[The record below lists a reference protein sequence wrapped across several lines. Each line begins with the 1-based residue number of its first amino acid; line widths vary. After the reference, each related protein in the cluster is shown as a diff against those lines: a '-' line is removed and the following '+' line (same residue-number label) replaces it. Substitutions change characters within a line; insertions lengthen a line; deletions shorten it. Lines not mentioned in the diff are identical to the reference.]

1 MSNHKCCPGVCVS
14 VFSLVL
20 PSHPVLEASPSK
32 PVEGHSVTLTCK
44 IHLPAQRQSV
54 QFCFSCND
62 NFLGSGCSSS
72 PKLQIPA
79 LWRKWP
85 DYYQCIAVT
94 TSLTTNRWSLPI
106 RIPVQRIPVSD
117 VSLKTR
123 PPGGRVMEGN
133 RLVLI
138 CSVANATGNITYL
151 WYRGARGSNLGTKTQ
166 HSLTAE
172 FEIAEVKRS
181 DAQQYYCAADNGYGP
196 VPSELVS
203 IDIRVPVSRPVLTLG
218 GAGGRAVPGALVEL
232 RCEAPGGSPPIFY
245 RFFHEAVALG
255 NASAPSGGGASLNLS
270 LRAEHSGAFSCEASN
285 GGGAQRSAAVPLNLT
300 GLAAAEN
307 RRRLPPSGVAAWLL
321 GCLGLLTV
329 ALIVCYW
336 LKRRIGR
343 QLDGPVGSLCRPVSQ
358 ESSYLNSPDSEQ
370 PLPVYENVS
379 AVSGNEV
386 YSLVYCTQQELDP
399 AAAQHR
405 RTHKTS
411 EVSSE
416 RSSKPRN
423 INITYVDY
431 GDTM

>member
-1 MSNHKCCPGVCVS
+1 M
-14 VFSLVL
+14 VL
-20 PSHPVLEASPSK
+20 MLPWLLLLLCAVPCEAAVLSPHPVLEASPSK
-32 PVEGHSVTLTCK
+32 PVEGRSVTLTCK
-44 IHLPAQRQSV
+44 IDLPAQRQSV

-62 NFLGSGCSSS
+62 NFLGSGCSRS

-172 FEIAEVKRS
+172 FEIAEVNRS

-203 IDIRVPVSRPVLTLG
+203 IDIRVPVSRPVLTFG
-218 GAGGRAVPGALVEL
+218 GAGGRAAPGDLVEL

-245 RFFHEAVALG
+245 RFYHEAVALG
-255 NASAPSGGGASLNLS
+255 NASAPSGGGASLNFS

-285 GGGAQRSAAVPLNLT
+285 GPGAQRSAAVPLNLT
-300 GLAAAEN
+300 GLSAAAEN
-307 RRRLPPSGVAAWLL
+307 RRRLPPSGVTAWLL
-321 GCLGLLTV
+321 GCLGLITV

-336 LKRRIGR
+336 LKRRLGR
-343 QLDGPVGSLCRPVSQ
+343 QLDGPVRFMASFFC
-358 ESSYLNSPDSEQ
+358 
-370 PLPVYENVS
+370 
-379 AVSGNEV
+379 
-386 YSLVYCTQQELDP
+386 
-399 AAAQHR
+399 
-405 RTHKTS
+405 
-411 EVSSE
+411 
-416 RSSKPRN
+416 
-423 INITYVDY
+423 
-431 GDTM
+431 

>member
-1 MSNHKCCPGVCVS
+1 MCNHKYCPGVCVS

-20 PSHPVLEASPSK
+20 SPHPVLEASPSK
-32 PVEGHSVTLTCK
+32 PVEGRSVTLTCK
-44 IHLPAQRQSV
+44 IDLPAQRQSV

-62 NFLGSGCSSS
+62 NFLGSGCSRS

-172 FEIAEVKRS
+172 FEIAEVNRS

-203 IDIRVPVSRPVLTLG
+203 IDIRGESHRYPSWPAGLLGAHSPSTLPHSPGRADVLGPRPGSARLSKRPPLISSSVSPRAHVWGRRRPGCAGGPG
-218 GAGGRAVPGALVEL
+218 GAALRGPGRLSPHLLPLLPRGRGSGERFGPLRGRGIAQLLPARGALRSLLL
-232 RCEAPGGSPPIFY
+232 RGQQWPGRPAQ
-245 RFFHEAVALG
+245 RRR
-255 NASAPSGGGASLNLS
+255 ASQPDGS
-270 LRAEHSGAFSCEASN
+270 LR
-285 GGGAQRSAAVPLNLT
+285 
-300 GLAAAEN
+300 
-307 RRRLPPSGVAAWLL
+307 RRREPPPSSPVRGHCVAAWLSWPHHR
-321 GCLGLLTV
+321 GPNSLLLAQEKTRKTTG
-329 ALIVCYW
+329 W
-336 LKRRIGR
+336 
-343 QLDGPVGSLCRPVSQ
+343 SSQ
-358 ESSYLNSPDSEQ
+358 E
-370 PLPVYENVS
+370 
-379 AVSGNEV
+379 
-386 YSLVYCTQQELDP
+386 P
-399 AAAQHR
+399 A
-405 RTHKTS
+405 
-411 EVSSE
+411 
-416 RSSKPRN
+416 
-423 INITYVDY
+423 
-431 GDTM
+431 

>member
-1 MSNHKCCPGVCVS
+1 M
-14 VFSLVL
+14 VL
-20 PSHPVLEASPSK
+20 MLPWLLLLLCAVPCEAA
-32 PVEGHSVTLTCK
+32 G
-44 IHLPAQRQSV
+44 
-54 QFCFSCND
+54 
-62 NFLGSGCSSS
+62 
-72 PKLQIPA
+72 
-79 LWRKWP
+79 
-85 DYYQCIAVT
+85 
-94 TSLTTNRWSLPI
+94 
-106 RIPVQRIPVSD
+106 IPVSD

-172 FEIAEVKRS
+172 FEIAEVNRS

-203 IDIRVPVSRPVLTLG
+203 IDIRVPVSRPVLTFG
-218 GAGGRAVPGALVEL
+218 GAGGRAAPGDLVEL

-245 RFFHEAVALG
+245 RFYHEAVALG
-255 NASAPSGGGASLNLS
+255 NASAPSGGGASLNFS

-285 GGGAQRSAAVPLNLT
+285 GPGAQRSAAVPLNLT
-300 GLAAAEN
+300 GLSAAAEN
-307 RRRLPPSGVAAWLL
+307 RRRLPPSGVTAWLL
-321 GCLGLLTV
+321 GCLGLITV

-336 LKRRIGR
+336 LKRRLGR
-343 QLDGPVGSLCRPVSQ
+343 QLDGPVRSPRRPASQ
-358 ESSYLNSPDSEQ
+358 ESSYLNSPDTGQ
-370 PLPVYENVS
+370 PVYENVS
-379 AVSGNEV
+379 TVRDNEV

-405 RTHKTS
+405 RTHRTS
-411 EVSSE
+411 EVSFE
-416 RSSKPRN
+416 GSSKPRN